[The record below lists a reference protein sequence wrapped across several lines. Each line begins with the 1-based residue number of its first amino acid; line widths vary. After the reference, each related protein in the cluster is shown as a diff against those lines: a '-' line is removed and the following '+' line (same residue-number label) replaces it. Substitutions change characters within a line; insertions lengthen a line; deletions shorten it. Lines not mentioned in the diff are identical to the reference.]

1 MRLPE
6 SINISLL
13 PLALCLSSL
22 NPPRTAKG
30 CWPDTVSDLR
40 GQTKG
45 KENTGN
51 PANPQYSRYVLLL
64 ILYEI
69 I

>member
-1 MRLPE
+1 MRLPKR
-6 SINISLL
+6 INISLL
-13 PLALCLSSL
+13 PLFCVFRL

-30 CWPDTVSDLR
+30 CWPDTVSDL
-40 GQTKG
+40 GAQTKS
-45 KENTGN
+45 KENTDD